1 MAITIKMGDDGI
13 LRMHIS
19 GNLDNVQVKKLRRE
33 ITPFLEAS
41 TPEHPLNTIST
52 TEKIG
57 KVSFASRKYF
67 TEINSH
73 PCMGLLAILN
83 PPRVVRI
90 LGKFIVMATKRDNIN
105 FFSDEAEAIAWIK
118 SK

>member
-19 GNLDNVQVKKLRRE
+19 GDMDNVQVKNLQRE

-41 TPEHPLNTIST
+41 TPEHPLNVIST
-52 TEKIG
+52 TGEIG

-67 TEINSH
+67 AEINKH
-73 PCMGLLAILN
+73 PCMGLFSILN

-90 LGKFIVMATKRDNIN
+90 LGRFIIAATKRDNIK
-105 FFSDEAEAIAWIK
+105 FFSDETEAIAWIK
-118 SK
+118 SQ